1 MTSNSVRV
9 DPSNEGQ
16 LRAWDGGE
24 GAYWAANADHY
35 DRSVEVH
42 HRRLFAAAGIRT
54 TDRVLDIGCGTGQLS
69 RDAARAGSGGSTLGV
84 DLSSAMLDVA
94 RARAAHEQLTNIT
107 FEQRDAQ
114 IHPFPVAT
122 FDLVLS
128 RTGAMFFGDP
138 DAAFANLGRALEPGG
153 RMVLLAWQALSQNEW
168 MRELMTALAAG
179 RDLPSPPRD
188 APGPFSLSDPD
199 RVGPLLS
206 GAGFT
211 DIEFDESRG
220 AMWFGADAAAAHGF
234 VLGQLGWLLQD
245 LDPAGRARG
254 LEALHASVSSHAGDQ
269 GVFYDSAA
277 WIITATPTRTNNPQE
292 DRT

>member
-1 MTSNSVRV
+1 MTSNTVHV

-16 LRAWDGGE
+16 LRAWDGDE
-24 GAYWAANADHY
+24 GSYWAANADRY
-35 DRSVEVH
+35 DRSVQVH
-42 HRRLFAAAGIRT
+42 HHRLLAAARIGT
-54 TDRVLDIGCGTGQLS
+54 TDRVLDIGCGTGQLT
-69 RDAARAGSGGSTLGV
+69 RDAARTTSSGSALGV
-84 DLSSAMLDVA
+84 DLSSAMLELA
-94 RARAAHEQLTNIT
+94 RTRAAREQLTNVT

-114 IHPFPVAT
+114 IHPFSAAG

-153 RMVLLAWQALSQNEW
+153 RMALLAWQPLSQNEW

-179 RDLPSPPRD
+179 RDLPSPPAD

-199 RVGPLLS
+199 RVRTILS

-211 DIEFDESRG
+211 DIELAETRG
-220 AMWFGADAAAAHGF
+220 AMWFGADADEAHGF

-245 LDPAGRARG
+245 LDPTGRARG
-254 LEALHASVSSHAGDQ
+254 LDALHASAASHASDQ
-269 GVFYDSAA
+269 GVLYDSAA
-277 WIITATPTRTNNPQE
+277 WIITATHT
-292 DRT
+292 